1 MTKNVDHAN
10 RMKVFA
16 IIYFDYTLIR
26 VMYQSNTSFFY
37 EQFSNSYSVMMNL
50 KDEPSQFPMY
60 DCIVVGCKIRHIAN
74 GTLHTKL
81 KNVCNVPYDP

>member
-1 MTKNVDHAN
+1 MIQNVDHAN
-10 RMKVFA
+10 RMKVFN
-16 IIYFDYTLIR
+16 IIYFDYTFIR
-26 VMYQSNTSFFY
+26 VIRVIMDSFINIL
-37 EQFSNSYSVMMNL
+37 SNSYSVMMNL

>member
-1 MTKNVDHAN
+1 MTQNVDHDN

-16 IIYFDYTLIR
+16 IIHFDYTFVR
-26 VMYQSNTSFFY
+26 VVILDSYINILSNG
-37 EQFSNSYSVMMNL
+37 YSVMMNL
-50 KDEPSQFPMY
+50 KDEASQFPMY

>member
-1 MTKNVDHAN
+1 MTQNVDHAN

-16 IIYFDYTLIR
+16 IIHFDYTFVR
-26 VMYQSNTSFFY
+26 VDSYINILSNG
-37 EQFSNSYSVMMNL
+37 YSVMMNL
-50 KDEPSQFPMY
+50 KDEASQFPMY

-74 GTLHTKL
+74 GTLHTKW